1 MPYQA
6 WEVTTPGQLNLAT
19 LDSIPKPGPNQVLV
33 RIHAAAL
40 NYRDILVINH
50 DPNYLVKTKKDLI
63 PGADGAGEIHE
74 VGQGSNWQKGDR
86 VIVHPNTWMTGS
98 DVADYRL
105 DLTTGGGDVDGT
117 FTQYM
122 LLDDDRVFS
131 APAHLSYEEACT
143 VVTAG
148 VTAYNGLFYG
158 EPKVG
163 PGMTVLTQGT
173 GGVSCY
179 AIMVRQAL

>member
-1 MPYQA
+1 MTYQA
-6 WEVTTPGQLNLAT
+6 WQIASPGKLNLAT
-19 LDSIPKPGPNQVLV
+19 LSPIPKPGPKQILV

-50 DPNYLVKTKKDLI
+50 DPNYLIKGKENLI
-63 PGADGAGEIHE
+63 PGADGAGEVHE
-74 VGQGSNWQKGDR
+74 VGEGSSWQKGDR
-86 VIVHPNTWMTGS
+86 VIVHPNSWMTGH

-105 DLTTGGGDVDGT
+105 DKTTGGGDVDGT

-122 LLDDDRVFS
+122 LLDDERVFR
-131 APAHLSYEEACT
+131 APAHLTFEEVST

-163 PGMTVLTQGT
+163 PGTTVLTEGT

-179 AIMVRQAL
+179 AIMVG